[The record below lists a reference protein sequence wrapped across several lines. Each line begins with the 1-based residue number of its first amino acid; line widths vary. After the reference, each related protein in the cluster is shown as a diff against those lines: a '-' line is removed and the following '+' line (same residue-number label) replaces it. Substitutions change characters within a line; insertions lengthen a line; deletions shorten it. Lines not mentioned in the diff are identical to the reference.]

1 MRKVIIASLIFFSV
15 FTSFLVVNTYAQ
27 TCSDYSCTD
36 CENPK
41 VDLVCQQRRLID
53 PSDTSCTLMYCAD
66 GGNKPT
72 TETPDVL
79 NLNFFGV
86 TIRLNSDQ
94 ALASVLY
101 LIFSFIL
108 AIALIATVFLGVL
121 AAVNRAR
128 AEKDEDIAKAQK
140 TMTNAITGFVL
151 FGVSLVIVQIV
162 ATVIGVGSIFDMVKF
177 PSGLLTDTTDYGTLA
192 TCIQS
197 CNDDEDARSACES
210 NTAIARAEC
219 LAELNAV
226 RTQCINA
233 CQNQYE

>member
-1 MRKVIIASLIFFSV
+1 MKKVLLTTLIFFSV
-15 FTSFLVVNTYAQ
+15 FTSFFAVNTHAQ
-27 TCSDYSCTD
+27 TCTDYSCTG

-53 PSDTSCTLMYCAD
+53 PGDESCTLMYCAD
-66 GGNKPT
+66 DGGKPT
-72 TETPDVL
+72 TETPDAL

-94 ALASVLY
+94 ALASLLY

-108 AIALIATVFLGVL
+108 AIVLIATVVIGII

-128 AEKDEDIAKAQK
+128 AEKDEDISKAQK
-140 TMTNAITGFVL
+140 TMTNAIIGFVI

-177 PSGLLTDTTDYGTLA
+177 PSGLLTDTEGLA
-192 TCIQS
+192 ACLQECNKLAGSEERIICANQCNIQY
-197 CNDDEDARSACES
+197 D
-210 NTAIARAEC
+210 
-219 LAELNAV
+219 
-226 RTQCINA
+226 
-233 CQNQYE
+233 

>member
-1 MRKVIIASLIFFSV
+1 MRKVLITSLIFFSV
-15 FTSFLVVNTYAQ
+15 FTSFLVVNTHAQ
-27 TCSDYSCTD
+27 TCSDYSCEG

-53 PSDTSCTLMYCAD
+53 PDDPCTLMYCAD
-66 GGNKPT
+66 DGGKPT
-72 TETPDVL
+72 TETPDAL

-108 AIALIATVFLGVL
+108 AIALIATVFLGVM

-128 AEKDEDIAKAQK
+128 AEKDEDISKAQK
-140 TMTNAITGFVL
+140 TMTNAITGFIL

-177 PSGLLTDTTDYGTLA
+177 PSGLLTDTDSLA
-192 TCIQS
+192 ACLQTCTS
-197 CNDDEDARSACES
+197 EEN
-210 NTAIARAEC
+210 
-219 LAELNAV
+219 EL
-226 RTQCINA
+226 RQFCINE
-233 CQNQYE
+233 CQNLYD